1 MKKRILYLSALSSQR
16 LIDGLY
22 QQNKV
27 DPGFAVQKF
36 NRLLVSGLIENLV
49 EVTVLSA
56 PPVGRHNS
64 SKVLWHR
71 LRETEKEI
79 TYSYL
84 NFINFS
90 LSFSYP
96 KNFIF
101 LISFPAIFLY
111 YLLN

>member
-71 LRETEKEI
+71 LRETKKSH
-79 TYSYL
+79 TVTST
-84 NFINFS
+84 S
-90 LSFSYP
+90 L
-96 KNFIF
+96 IF
-101 LISFPAIFLY
+101 QDYVRFAW
-111 YLLN
+111 LLKLSLRHFFGQ

>member
-49 EVTVLSA
+49 EVTGIV
-56 PPVGRHNS
+56 S
-64 SKVLWHR
+64 SSSRK
-71 LRETEKEI
+71 
-79 TYSYL
+79 
-84 NFINFS
+84 
-90 LSFSYP
+90 
-96 KNFIF
+96 
-101 LISFPAIFLY
+101 A
-111 YLLN
+111 

>member
-56 PPVGRHNS
+56 PPVGR
-64 SKVLWHR
+64 
-71 LRETEKEI
+71 
-79 TYSYL
+79 
-84 NFINFS
+84 
-90 LSFSYP
+90 
-96 KNFIF
+96 
-101 LISFPAIFLY
+101 
-111 YLLN
+111 